1 MATQTTSGSVTRWL
15 ALWLEPAPPRRF
27 CLDLHSN
34 PWDGVLRAL
43 GAVECG
49 GGSFLFPLMAV
60 SSAGPPVQPALHRSP
75 ACRPSFPFPPREIV
89 FLSHPLLA
97 QTHLTNT
104 NNKHFIDEHFI
115 GWAFEVKPHFC
126 QLSMV
131 PSPGFAGTRENWA
144 SLC

>member
-1 MATQTTSGSVTRWL
+1 MATQTTGSMTTRL

-43 GAVECG
+43 GAVEWGGG

-60 SSAGPPVQPALHRSP
+60 SSARPPVQLALHRSP
-75 ACRPSFPFPPREIV
+75 ACPSFPLPPREIV
-89 FLSHPLLA
+89 FYHILFWPRPS
-97 QTHLTNT
+97 LTNT

-131 PSPGFAGTRENWA
+131 PSPGFAGTEENWA
-144 SLC
+144 LFC